1 MHQECVGLNAMQ
13 RNATQRTQ
21 CNATYATNAHPKTRR
36 RRLEFQSTR
45 LNTLENTMETL
56 TLEMKEITTSLILNP
71 KNSANVPFL
80 LLQESNNARLRPNLQ
95 FDPSLVNT
103 FGDSN
108 RSSKMYVT
116 TSGTSTLSRA
126 LAYGMRNKHYYTKD
140 FPLHIILGKGSHYL
154 TNTEDPINRARVGC
168 SVVITGAS
176 RETSWIHGSLWI
188 EGGPQDHVSLRSV
201 SVVDSTTHTAITCGS
216 GSGGASFDL
225 RDVFIVGCVKGVYVA
240 NTTCFLEDVVMFN
253 CRYENAYDEE
263 SGYVYVRGLCYQ
275 AEYGKLKEEEVVY
288 RKLM

>member
-1 MHQECVGLNAMQ
+1 MDGPVENSNFLVYTLLKTRRIEDETKETMSTNL
-13 RNATQRTQ
+13 Q
-21 CNATYATNAHPKTRR
+21 CNAPYATNAHPKTRR
-36 RRLEFQSTR
+36 RRLEFQSAR

-126 LAYGMRNKHYYTKD
+126 LAYGMGNKHYYTKH
-140 FPLHIILGKGSHYL
+140 FHFILF
-154 TNTEDPINRARVGC
+154 
-168 SVVITGAS
+168 SVREVITWW
-176 RETSWIHGSLWI
+176 TQKI
-188 EGGPQDHVSLRSV
+188 Q
-201 SVVDSTTHTAITCGS
+201 
-216 GSGGASFDL
+216 
-225 RDVFIVGCVKGVYVA
+225 
-240 NTTCFLEDVVMFN
+240 
-253 CRYENAYDEE
+253 
-263 SGYVYVRGLCYQ
+263 
-275 AEYGKLKEEEVVY
+275 
-288 RKLM
+288 

>member
-1 MHQECVGLNAMQ
+1 
-13 RNATQRTQ
+13 
-21 CNATYATNAHPKTRR
+21 
-36 RRLEFQSTR
+36 
-45 LNTLENTMETL
+45 METL

-154 TNTEDPINRARVGC
+154 TNTEDTINRARVGC

-176 RETSWIHGSLWI
+176 RETTWIHGSLWI
-188 EGGPQDHVSLRSV
+188 EGGPQDHVSLRSDFQV
-201 SVVDSTTHTAITCGS
+201 TKGHSNFHHHVVQGIREDYAL
-216 GSGGASFDL
+216 F
-225 RDVFIVGCVKGVYVA
+225 VKHDYPKP
-240 NTTCFLEDVVMFN
+240 
-253 CRYENAYDEE
+253 
-263 SGYVYVRGLCYQ
+263 
-275 AEYGKLKEEEVVY
+275 KLSKA
-288 RKLM
+288 KI